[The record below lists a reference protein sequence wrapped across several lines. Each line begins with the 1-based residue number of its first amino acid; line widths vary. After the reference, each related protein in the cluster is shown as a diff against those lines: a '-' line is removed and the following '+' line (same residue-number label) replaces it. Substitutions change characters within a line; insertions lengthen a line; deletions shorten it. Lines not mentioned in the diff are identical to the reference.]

1 MKQIFCRRP
10 DHAQYSSGSSSN
22 QERRSIQYSLALH
35 GLLALILLIL
45 SYHNTQ
51 IFNFGNAVKSQQQV
65 QIVNATMVLPP
76 NLSKVIANV
85 PPAPAPPTP
94 PVKTPQQTPNP
105 KPIPTPTPTPQKPTP
120 QKLAQDKAATLVQKT
135 TPPKQNSQ
143 QSNLQQK
150 QALQKLKALGL
161 SSLQQAVNSKQLE
174 AASAA
179 QASENLTLKEKY
191 MGLIQQTIR
200 SNWINQFPQSNLT
213 VTLQIAL
220 DAHGNVLN
228 VLVKQTSGNAAFDRQ
243 AVLAVK
249 KSSPLPLPPDPSMA
263 KDFMS
268 LVLPFS
274 NQH

>member
-1 MKQIFCRRP
+1 M
-10 DHAQYSSGSSSN
+10 
-22 QERRSIQYSLALH
+22 
-35 GLLALILLIL
+35 
-45 SYHNTQ
+45 
-51 IFNFGNAVKSQQQV
+51 
-65 QIVNATMVLPP
+65 
-76 NLSKVIANV
+76 
-85 PPAPAPPTP
+85 
-94 PVKTPQQTPNP
+94 
-105 KPIPTPTPTPQKPTP
+105 PTPTPTPQKPTP
-120 QKLAQDKAATLVQKT
+120 QKLAPDKSAAMVQKT

-143 QSNLQQK
+143 QSSVQQK

-200 SNWINQFPQSNLT
+200 SNWINQFPQSNVT
-213 VTLQIAL
+213 VTLQISL

-228 VLVKQTSGNAAFDRQ
+228 VFVKQTSGNAAFDRQ

-249 KSSPLPLPPDPSMA
+249 KSSPLPLPPDPNLA

-274 NQH
+274 NSS